1 MYLLVLD
8 GVAALWVGGVLGAL
22 GVGLVLAGT
31 VASAGQAR
39 LRASLARVRG
49 GETLLGLVAAVAAL
63 GDVVY
68 VATSVLDALV
78 HLLLFLL
85 LYRLFTR
92 RTVRDV
98 RDVGFLCFFMLVAA
112 APGTFDVGF
121 LFVFLAFVVLG
132 TWALMLGHVMGEAS
146 EAVSAT
152 VTGHTDLPAR
162 RLLVLSLAAAAG
174 TLVITAALFFVI
186 PRIGQA
192 TLPLRMKVTRMVSG
206 FSDRVSLGAFGEI
219 ETDAAVVMRVH
230 VPEGAVQAP
239 EQLAGLRWRGIALD
253 RFDGTAWT
261 REEHE
266 PAVLRRGRGGTFDV
280 SRPRGTGLY
289 VPQEIYLEPLGTQVL
304 FAAPRALR
312 VTVRSDVLM
321 VDDSAGLSVPSAAA
335 RLRYTVD
342 SELEPLAARPRAD
355 RRVDLDPDARARYLQ
370 LPPVASRVRDLARE
384 VTGTAPDAWSAAGRL
399 TAFLAQRYRYSR
411 VLDRQTS
418 LPPVEEFLFVTRA
431 GNCEYFAASLAV
443 LLRTAGIPA
452 RVVNGFQRGEWNPY
466 GRYFMV
472 RLLDA
477 HSWVEAHIDGA
488 GWVTLDPSPRGGQ
501 EAAAGPG
508 PVNLYLDALRLRWY
522 RYVVNWSFQDQVTAA
537 GKVKRAAVTWSPSLD
552 WLRDL
557 AAVRTGLLGLLGI
570 AVAVALAA
578 VWRLGPGVSRAT
590 RARSDP
596 PRFYARALRVLARRG
611 LRPAPAE
618 TAREFEARVGRQAP
632 DLATPLARLTSA
644 YERVR
649 FGETAVT
656 AEEQA
661 VLDASVARLAAP

>member
-1 MYLLVLD
+1 
-8 GVAALWVGGVLGAL
+8 
-22 GVGLVLAGT
+22 
-31 VASAGQAR
+31 
-39 LRASLARVRG
+39 
-49 GETLLGLVAAVAAL
+49 
-63 GDVVY
+63 
-68 VATSVLDALV
+68 
-78 HLLLFLL
+78 
-85 LYRLFTR
+85 
-92 RTVRDV
+92 
-98 RDVGFLCFFMLVAA
+98 
-112 APGTFDVGF
+112 
-121 LFVFLAFVVLG
+121 
-132 TWALMLGHVMGEAS
+132 
-146 EAVSAT
+146 
-152 VTGHTDLPAR
+152 
-162 RLLVLSLAAAAG
+162 
-174 TLVITAALFFVI
+174 
-186 PRIGQA
+186 
-192 TLPLRMKVTRMVSG
+192 MKVTRMVSG

-219 ETDAAVVMRVH
+219 ETDSAVVMRVH
-230 VPEGAVQAP
+230 VPEGALRAP
-239 EQLAGLRWRGIALD
+239 EQVPGLRWRGIALD

-261 REEHE
+261 RDEQE
-266 PAVLRRGRGGTFDV
+266 PTVLRRSRGGTFDV

-289 VPQEIYLEPLGTQVL
+289 MPQEVYLEPLGTQVL

-312 VTVRSDVLM
+312 VSVRSDVLM

-342 SELEPLAARPRAD
+342 SELDPMTPERRAD
-355 RRVDLDPDARARYLQ
+355 RRLALDPGDRTRYLQ
-370 LPPVASRVRDLARE
+370 LPPVAPRVRDLARD
-384 VTGTAPDAWSAAGRL
+384 VTGAAPDAWSAASRL

-501 EAAAGPG
+501 EPAAGPG
-508 PVNLYLDALRLRWY
+508 PVTLYLDALRLRWY
-522 RYVVNWSFQDQVTAA
+522 RYVVNWSFQDQVSAA

-552 WLRDL
+552 WLRDV
-557 AAVRTGLLGLLGI
+557 ARVRSALIALLVV
-570 AVAVALAA
+570 AVAVGLVVAWRGGPRVVRAA
-578 VWRLGPGVSRAT
+578 RR
-590 RARSDP
+590 RSEP

-611 LRPAPAE
+611 LRPAPEE
-618 TAREFEARVGRQAP
+618 TAREFQARVQRQASH
-632 DLATPLARLTSA
+632 LAAPLARLTSA

-661 VLDASVARLAAP
+661 SLDESVSRLAAVQGRRD